1 MYYLLFYLFNHTCLI
16 NILINH
22 IHNPIIYILNIL
34 LMLQQL
40 QIQQVNV
47 LVLFHKNLKLNH
59 KFFLLLLNNL
69 MKSFYLNQLYQNK
82 IFMYLMDIHQEMQ
95 YLFYNIQ
102 HYHDETY
109 LLVQM
114 VKLLLKMNMDEH
126 LLIIHNQIN
135 RQLIM
140 H

>member
-1 MYYLLFYLFNHTCLI
+1 
-16 NILINH
+16 
-22 IHNPIIYILNIL
+22 
-34 LMLQQL
+34 
-40 QIQQVNV
+40 
-47 LVLFHKNLKLNH
+47 
-59 KFFLLLLNNL
+59 

-135 RQLIM
+135 R
-140 H
+140 